1 MGISTPISDIQERE
15 CTSDHLLYYKNK
27 AAAAVTKLIVK
38 GLQYY
43 GKVKKIFDSWFRM
56 MYHYFF
62 ETGDIPTDKEK
73 YIYIHVHMSVHI
85 YMSMHIYMY
94 RHTTFI

>member
-27 AAAAVTKLIVK
+27 APAAVTKLIVK
-38 GLQYY
+38 GLQYC

-56 MYHYFF
+56 MYRYFF

-73 YIYIHVHMSVHI
+73 YYSTDIPLSFD
-85 YMSMHIYMY
+85 S
-94 RHTTFI
+94 